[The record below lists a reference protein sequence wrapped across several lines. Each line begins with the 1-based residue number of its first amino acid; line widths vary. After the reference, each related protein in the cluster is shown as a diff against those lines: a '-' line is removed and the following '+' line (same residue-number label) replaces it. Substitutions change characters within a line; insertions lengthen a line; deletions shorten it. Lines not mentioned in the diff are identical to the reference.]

1 MSIAFYTRR
10 DHPNHLVAVV
20 GLGLIGR
27 AVAEQFNL
35 QARSS
40 PQANQ
45 FVVDWSE
52 SQSLI
57 NSLLQ
62 AMISNDA
69 NHLELV
75 WCAGKAGF
83 SSEKTEL
90 DHENDFFKKV
100 IKGLFEDINDQLT
113 VNLISSAGGLYEN
126 SGRVTNLE
134 PLSPNRP
141 YAYAKLA
148 QEQLLNDLGANC
160 RVYRVSSVYGLG
172 GSRMGLISVM
182 LQSAINRQPM
192 VIYANQNT
200 LRDYILNTDI
210 ARTIADDVLTNAA
223 FGVRILASGRATS
236 VDMLLNMVKK
246 IIGVRAVHSFQA
258 SGQNNR
264 DIVFSPSIVCCP
276 SRVTSLEEGIRMMAK
291 KQMMADHLTIRGS

>member
-1 MSIAFYTRR
+1 MSIACYNRR
-10 DHPNHLVAVV
+10 DYPNHLVAVV

-27 AVAEQFNL
+27 AVAEQLNL
-35 QARSS
+35 QAVSS

-57 NSLLQ
+57 NNFVQ
-62 AMISNDA
+62 AMLSNDA

-83 SSEKTEL
+83 SSKKTEF

-100 IKGLFEDINDQLT
+100 VTGLYENINDQLS

-126 SGRVTNLE
+126 SGRVTSLE

-148 QEQLLNDLGANC
+148 QEQFLNELGVNH
-160 RVYRVSSVYGLG
+160 RIYRVSSVYGVG

-192 VIYANQNT
+192 VIHANQNT

-210 ARTIADDVLTNAA
+210 ARTIVDDVLTDTE
-223 FGVRILASGRATS
+223 FGIRILASGRATS
-236 VDMLLNMVKK
+236 VDMLLNMVHK
-246 IIGVRAVHSFQA
+246 IIGVRPVYSFQA
-258 SGQNNR
+258 SGQNDR
-264 DIVFSPSIVCCP
+264 DIVFSPKIVYCP
-276 SRVTSLEEGIRMMAK
+276 SRVTSLEEGIRVMAK
-291 KQMMADHLTIRGS
+291 KLRMADHSPSLL